1 MVLFLC
7 YNHNS
12 GDDMNIEYII
22 SQVLGAIGYGL
33 LAYSF
38 FKKEKKEILFI
49 QILAYIGFT
58 THYIL
63 LHAVTGTVCN
73 ILGFIALILIYI
85 LGNNKKKKRILVFI
99 LIPILISMAY
109 LSYENIY
116 SIFPV
121 IGCLI
126 SFITFLSD
134 NTNLIRLV
142 GIISAGC
149 WLIYALVYKS
159 YSAIIFETITVISSA
174 VAYIKNKK
182 RIK

>member
-1 MVLFLC
+1 
-7 YNHNS
+7 
-12 GDDMNIEYII
+12 MNTEFII
-22 SQVLGAIGYGL
+22 SQILGAIGYGL

-38 FKKEKKEILFI
+38 FKTKKKEILFI

-63 LHAVTGTVCN
+63 LHALTGTICN
-73 ILGFIALILIYI
+73 ILGFIVLILIYL
-85 LGNNKKKKRILVFI
+85 LGNDKKKKKILVFI
-99 LIPILISMAY
+99 LIPILIVMTY

-159 YSAIIFETITVISSA
+159 YSAIIFETITVIA
-174 VAYIKNKK
+174 TTVAFIKNKK
-182 RIK
+182 RIIWFFFLE